1 MFFLEISL
9 FFLSIIFIS
18 ISIIGY
24 GSIITRN
31 LQCNIYI
38 DFFFGLVV
46 ISLLITVYHFFF
58 RVSFP
63 ISIFLLLLGIVFF
76 FQQIFYVDSKKL
88 RITEF
93 KYLLVILFLLPMY
106 ISQKYHEDFGYYHL
120 PYALSFL
127 EEKIVFGLANIDQ
140 SYVYNSIWLNLTS
153 IFFYKDK
160 NFDFL
165 TLPSFI
171 LFLFFIAFSLNNLLK
186 KKNYKVSDYYLIV
199 SLFYFILKF
208 TRISEFGIDL
218 AANIFSIL
226 SIYYFIKYFD
236 EENISKKKILFFFN
250 IAFTIFSILIKLST
264 VPILVLSIYIFF
276 KDFKY
281 LKYQILNLRFLII
294 YLLFLAFLIQQFV
307 YTGCFFFPTSFTC
320 LNVSWF
326 NIEYIDL
333 AKKLELIN
341 KSYSI
346 VSDIFLPDKY
356 LSNFNWFPYWIKRN
370 YIEIFEH
377 LITMIIP
384 ICLFILFLKKNK
396 STKLN
401 FKKKRF
407 LTFFILFNLLF
418 WLHFSPVYRFGVHIF
433 LTLSFIILIDQFLK
447 RKFSKKIFV
456 IFISIFLI
464 FNFSKNII
472 RINKE
477 KDTFIGIQKIENKF
491 TVLDNNEF
499 VKFHQPDVKKNQKNG
514 WQGRLCWNIPFIC
527 SHNQLNIEKK
537 YGYLILSILND

>member
-1 MFFLEISL
+1 M
-9 FFLSIIFIS
+9 
-18 ISIIGY
+18 
-24 GSIITRN
+24 
-31 LQCNIYI
+31 
-38 DFFFGLVV
+38 
-46 ISLLITVYHFFF
+46 
-58 RVSFP
+58 
-63 ISIFLLLLGIVFF
+63 
-76 FQQIFYVDSKKL
+76 
-88 RITEF
+88 
-93 KYLLVILFLLPMY
+93 VILFLLPIY

-127 EEKIVFGLANIDQ
+127 EEKIVFGFANIDQ

-171 LFLFFIAFSLNNLLK
+171 LFLFFISFSLNNLLK
-186 KKNYKVSDYYLIV
+186 KKSYKVSDYYLIV

-264 VPILVLSIYIFF
+264 VPILMLSIYIFF

-396 STKLN
+396 LTKLN
-401 FKKKRF
+401 FKKKGF

-537 YGYLILSILND
+537 YGYLILSNLND